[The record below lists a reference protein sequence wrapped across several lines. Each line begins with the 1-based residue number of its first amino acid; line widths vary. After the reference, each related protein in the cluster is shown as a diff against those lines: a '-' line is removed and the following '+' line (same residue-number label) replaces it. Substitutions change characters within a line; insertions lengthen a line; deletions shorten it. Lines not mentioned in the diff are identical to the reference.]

1 MSKVD
6 DVFDFADELIDEWGH
21 YVTFVRK
28 ENSIYDPETGS
39 TTETETRQQVKVVI
53 SKLDISEYGGLY
65 QQNDVKIILDP
76 VQVNYIYITDQDYFL
91 VPRENAPDEMMKV
104 IEARHLPRRPPCGLR
119 HHREAA
125 VMANIGKLIGTS
137 LEAYANEVTE
147 AIHAEAAV
155 DIVKSLKYFGPY
167 WTGEFQDNWV
177 ILKGDSRAK
186 RRPSEQKSRNKKPK
200 TLTLGPQCPTGEIH
214 RRQVSLLYRQRNEV
228 HAIRTGPSA
237 NRYSRWADD
246 PRYVP
251 RPNLYPRQRL
261 VSAIRPRRLPQRRPG
276 ARRI

>member
-53 SKLDISEYGGLY
+53 SKLDISEYGALY

-104 IEARHLPRRPPCGLR
+104 IEPVTYRGDRPVAYVIIAR
-119 HHREAA
+119 
-125 VMANIGKLIGTS
+125 
-137 LEAYANEVTE
+137 
-147 AIHAEAAV
+147 
-155 DIVKSLKYFGPY
+155 
-167 WTGEFQDNWV
+167 
-177 ILKGDSRAK
+177 
-186 RRPSEQKSRNKKPK
+186 
-200 TLTLGPQCPTGEIH
+200 PQ
-214 RRQVSLLYRQRNEV
+214 
-228 HAIRTGPSA
+228 
-237 NRYSRWADD
+237 
-246 PRYVP
+246 
-251 RPNLYPRQRL
+251 
-261 VSAIRPRRLPQRRPG
+261 
-276 ARRI
+276 

>member
-28 ENSIYDPETGS
+28 ENSVYNPETGS

-104 IEARHLPRRPPCGLR
+104 IEPVTYRGDRPVAYVIIAR
-119 HHREAA
+119 
-125 VMANIGKLIGTS
+125 
-137 LEAYANEVTE
+137 
-147 AIHAEAAV
+147 
-155 DIVKSLKYFGPY
+155 
-167 WTGEFQDNWV
+167 
-177 ILKGDSRAK
+177 
-186 RRPSEQKSRNKKPK
+186 
-200 TLTLGPQCPTGEIH
+200 PQ
-214 RRQVSLLYRQRNEV
+214 
-228 HAIRTGPSA
+228 
-237 NRYSRWADD
+237 
-246 PRYVP
+246 
-251 RPNLYPRQRL
+251 
-261 VSAIRPRRLPQRRPG
+261 
-276 ARRI
+276 

>member
-28 ENSIYDPETGS
+28 ENSVYDPETGT

-104 IEARHLPRRPPCGLR
+104 IEPVTYRGDRPVCYVIIAR
-119 HHREAA
+119 
-125 VMANIGKLIGTS
+125 
-137 LEAYANEVTE
+137 
-147 AIHAEAAV
+147 
-155 DIVKSLKYFGPY
+155 
-167 WTGEFQDNWV
+167 
-177 ILKGDSRAK
+177 
-186 RRPSEQKSRNKKPK
+186 
-200 TLTLGPQCPTGEIH
+200 PQ
-214 RRQVSLLYRQRNEV
+214 
-228 HAIRTGPSA
+228 
-237 NRYSRWADD
+237 
-246 PRYVP
+246 
-251 RPNLYPRQRL
+251 
-261 VSAIRPRRLPQRRPG
+261 
-276 ARRI
+276 